1 MRRGDRVFLA
11 SLAWQRNTYLGPE
24 IYTQYIYLATSIT
37 SDNVIFKTVY
47 IVIDILQGPNNFNHN
62 FILNLNLQGSGQY
75 SERYSRPKDSRRA

>member
-1 MRRGDRVFLA
+1 MLTSSIFILIVQSISRDMA
-11 SLAWQRNTYLGPE
+11 N

-62 FILNLNLQGSGQY
+62 FILNLNLQGSGLY

>member
-1 MRRGDRVFLA
+1 MA
-11 SLAWQRNTYLGPE
+11 N

-47 IVIDILQGPNNFNHN
+47 IDILQGPNKFNHN
-62 FILNLNLQGSGQY
+62 LNPYNLNLQGSGQY